1 MENKDQKPL
10 SVEDQQFAMSS
21 DDIAKS
27 EEPSEKAD
35 TDDKIYPP
43 KKVTVPAMIAVYLAV
58 FLVSLVSL
66 NYTSSKSRLR

>member
-1 MENKDQKPL
+1 MENKDEKPFA
-10 SVEDQQFAMSS
+10 VEDQHLTMSS

-35 TDDKIYPP
+35 TDDKVYPP

-66 NYTSSKSRLR
+66 NQASSKSRLR